1 MYITPHER
9 SIGAILGITYRRM
22 SQLLM
27 NRLKDYDITPEQ
39 WSVLHQIYRE
49 EGLNQKEIALR
60 SAKDQPTTARLMDVL
75 DRKGW
80 ARRAPSAQDR
90 RAYLLYLTDA
100 GRTLMEETL
109 PIEKQIS
116 SEFLKGIDE
125 RDFAYFMTILR
136 QIQANITELEQQG
149 ETQ

>member
-90 RAYLLYLTDA
+90 RAYLLYLTDE

-125 RDFAYFMTILR
+125 RDFEHFMNILR